1 MTTPSSILS
10 VMVGDRFACIKIR
23 GRATFTSSIDF
34 RNVLTELRMKKYNC
48 FILDLAECTLM
59 DSTFLGELTGFGLKM
74 RPKDGGDAPIE
85 LLNPNERIVE
95 LLESLGVIDL
105 FKLTTGLREIPQ
117 GCEVP
122 QPEPGT
128 HSKLENTA
136 ACIEAH
142 KILMSLSPEN
152 AARFK
157 DVAQFLAEDLKRL
170 KAAGSDQAGT

>member
-1 MTTPSSILS
+1 
-10 VMVGDRFACIKIR
+10 MVGDRFACIKIR

-34 RNVLTELRMKKYNC
+34 RTVLTELRLKGYDY
-48 FILDLAECTLM
+48 FVLDLADCTLM
-59 DSTFLGELTGFGLKM
+59 DSTFLGALTGFGLKM
-74 RPKDGGDAPIE
+74 RPKEGGSAPIE

-95 LLESLGVIDL
+95 LLDSLGVLGL
-105 FKLTTGLREIPQ
+105 FKLTSGLREIPQ
-117 GCEVP
+117 GCEVT

-128 HSKLENTA
+128 HSRLENTA

-170 KAAGSDQAGT
+170 KAANPDQTGT